1 MLILFTHT
9 KLHTHWCCKK
19 AIRLCCLG
27 ASNTWPGVV
36 GYGENGGIREQVM
49 NWPGDAG
56 KEWQTAASPSG
67 LCHRSASVS
76 LGPPSNKD
84 RPHRGCQCVCVLH
97 VCVCTCVYLPMN
109 KFVCVWMWSPLYK
122 VYVGTLPQFLFWIR
136 AAIMLFNAST
146 WLLVILLS
154 MYNCYYYAVNCSQ
167 LS

>member
-1 MLILFTHT
+1 MNISQNILTSNCSNWFLILFTRT

-19 AIRLCCLG
+19 AIGLCCLG
-27 ASNTWPGVV
+27 ASNTWPGTG

-109 KFVCVWMWSPLYK
+109 KFVCVDVKSPVRGICWHCASVSL
-122 VYVGTLPQFLFWIR
+122 LNQSCH
-136 AAIMLFNAST
+136 NAF
-146 WLLVILLS
+146 
-154 MYNCYYYAVNCSQ
+154 
-167 LS
+167 